1 MSNEELILV
10 ELKEISKLL
19 KAQTNILSSLH
30 NLFNQFNADYL
41 EETHKE
47 SDLINNKEPE

>member
-1 MSNEELILV
+1 MSNEELILA

-19 KAQTNILSSLH
+19 KAQTNILDSLH
-30 NLFNQFNADYL
+30 KLFNQLNADYL
-41 EETHKE
+41 TDIHKE